1 MHCPNCANGVAPWRT
16 VGGGGKRAR
25 AQARQFIGLLRSLAV
40 KNDLVVC

>member
-16 VGGGGKRAR
+16 VGGEENAR
-25 AQARQFIGLLRSLAV
+25 AQARQFIGLLRALAV